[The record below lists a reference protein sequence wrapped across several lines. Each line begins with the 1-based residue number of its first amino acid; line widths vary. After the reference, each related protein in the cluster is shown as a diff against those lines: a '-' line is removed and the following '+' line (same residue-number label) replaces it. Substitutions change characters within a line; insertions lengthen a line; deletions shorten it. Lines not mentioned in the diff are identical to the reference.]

1 MAEKTTVRK
10 NTAAKKENCI
20 AQVAERPLAA
30 KKGCKSMIVL
40 TSIPLA
46 VWVNDKGCKLASS
59 A

>member
-1 MAEKTTVRK
+1 MAEKTTVWK
-10 NTAAKKENCI
+10 NNAAKKENCI
-20 AQVAERPLAA
+20 TQVAERPLAA
-30 KKGCKSMIVL
+30 KKGCKSMIML